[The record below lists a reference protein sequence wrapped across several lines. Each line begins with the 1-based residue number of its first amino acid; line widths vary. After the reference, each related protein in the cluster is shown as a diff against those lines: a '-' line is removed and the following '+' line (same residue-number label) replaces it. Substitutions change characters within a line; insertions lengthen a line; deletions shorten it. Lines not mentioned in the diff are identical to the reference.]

1 MNEPIS
7 TYQRNDGFSLV
18 ELMIAMLLGLFIIGG
33 VISVFLSNRVAYRQN
48 ENLARMQE
56 SARYA
61 FEVVGRDI
69 REVGGIACGAN
80 LAPLNTLTTPSAN
93 WWSSWNDGT
102 NNYNGIRGFEGKQG
116 NASFPK
122 AFGTAVASRVEGADD
137 DTTPDALIVQSATSH
152 TFVITAHDPV
162 GTQEFSLN
170 TDEHE
175 IGVGDVLMACD
186 YSKAALFSVTAVV
199 DEQISHSNTVL
210 QTSQFLPGGQLSQLS
225 ANAWYIGFNGRGGRS
240 LYRIPLAGAAEEIAE
255 GVIDLQIQYLAK
267 DASGNLPVSYVDADS
282 VTNWSRVIAIRLIFT
297 LQSLESLGTD
307 SAPLQHT
314 WNTVISLR
322 NRQL

>member
-1 MNEPIS
+1 MNRPIS
-7 TYQRNDGFSLV
+7 SHQRKAGFSLV

-56 SARYA
+56 NARYT

-69 REVGGIACGAN
+69 REAGGIVCGAN
-80 LAPLNTLTTPSAN
+80 LMPTNTLTTPSAN

-102 NNYNGIRGFEGKQG
+102 NNINGLLGFEGKQG

-122 AFGTAVASRVEGADD
+122 SFGTAAASRVEGADD
-137 DTTPDALIVQSATSH
+137 DRTPDALIVQSASSQ

-170 TDEHE
+170 TNEHE
-175 IGVGDVLMACD
+175 IRVGDVLMACD
-186 YSKAALFSVTAVV
+186 YGKAALFSVTVV
-199 DEQISHSNTVL
+199 DDTQITHSNTVL
-210 QTSQFLPGGQLSQLS
+210 QTSQFLSGGQLSQFS
-225 ANAWYIGFNGRGGRS
+225 SNAWYIGFNGRGGRS

-255 GVIDLQIQYLAK
+255 GVTDLQIQYLAK
-267 DASGNLPVSYVDADS
+267 DASGILPTSYVDADS
-282 VTNWSRVIAIRLIFT
+282 VTNWSRVIAIRVVFT
-297 LQSLESLGTD
+297 LQSLDSPGTD
-307 SAPLQHT
+307 STPLTRT